1 MRRVPRGSSLDH
13 TWRALGGGSH
23 GTDGG
28 AGREQLT
35 VLTAPYMRSYSA
47 ALFGVEAAVS
57 DDQAVMDEG

>member
-1 MRRVPRGSSLDH
+1 
-13 TWRALGGGSH
+13 
-23 GTDGG
+23 
-28 AGREQLT
+28 